1 MTLLLAAAGLHAHD
15 AMTALDAGMGGYP
28 ALLAAL
34 FFAGL
39 AGGLTHCAGM
49 CGPFVLTQVAAGLA
63 RTPAAKMSEWTR
75 MRGAMLVPY
84 HLGRFTTYGALGG
97 MAAFLVRNVTDIAPL
112 RPIAALLLALAATAF
127 LLQALGRAA
136 PLFPAAVSARGVAI
150 LSRRLSALAQPLI
163 ARSDRPGA
171 RYLLGVVL
179 GFLPCGLLYGA
190 LAAAAAAGS
199 APRGALA
206 MAAFALG
213 TAPAL
218 VAVGFAG
225 DFLLKRFGA
234 ATRGLAAFLML
245 VNAATLATL
254 AVRALG

>member
-1 MTLLLAAAGLHAHD
+1 MTLLLATAAHHAHG
-15 AMTALDAGMGGYP
+15 AMAAIEAGGGGYP
-28 ALLAAL
+28 ALLGAL
-34 FFAGL
+34 FLAGL

-49 CGPFVLTQVAAGLA
+49 CGPFVLAQVAADSA
-63 RTPAAKMSEWTR
+63 RTPAAEMSEWTR
-75 MRGAMLVPY
+75 ARGAMLVPY

-112 RPIAALLLALAATAF
+112 RPIAALLLALAAAAF

-136 PLFPAAVSARGVAI
+136 RLVPSTVSASGVAF

-163 ARSDRPGA
+163 ARSGRPGA

-199 APRGALA
+199 AAAGALA

-213 TAPAL
+213 TVPAL

-245 VNAATLATL
+245 VNAAVLAYL